1 MKRTERSEFDMQR
14 CPSCDG
20 TQLITS
26 NEAQHLQYGRDDDF
40 VILVFVMPVRRCL
53 SCKLGFTDHIG
64 EKAQTDA
71 IAKYRRLLSPPVPER
86 RSEWA
91 KDNHHMLEHLSPIDV
106 VKAWE
111 EYQDRYIAAV
121 EAGGGIEPPATG
133 V

>member
-53 SCKLGFTDHIG
+53 SCRLGFTDHIG

-71 IAKYRRLLSPPVPER
+71 IAKYRRLLCPTPNIEKWC
-86 RSEWA
+86 E
-91 KDNHHMLEHLSPIDV
+91 DNAHLAQLAPITKNGLRHIV
-106 VKAWE
+106 TRWE
-111 EYQDRYIAAV
+111 EHRAKL
-121 EAGGGIEPPATG
+121 EAGEGIEPSATG